1 MAYSV
6 GELIL
11 IACGYLLFLFLV
23 AWVTERGWLP
33 TRLVRHPLIYVLSL
47 GVYASAWAIYGTVGY
62 AYHYGYN
69 FLAYFLGISGVFLLA
84 PILLTP
90 LLRLTTSYQLGSLAD
105 LFAFRYRS
113 RAAGALT
120 ALMMVIGMLPLLA
133 MQLKAVAESI
143 QILTDDPD
151 PTWVAFWFGLL
162 ITLFAILFGARHT
175 TARERHEGLVVAI
188 ATESLIKI
196 VAFAA
201 VALLGLFGVFNGP
214 DGLSQWLASHPEM
227 LARLYGPLED
237 GAWHSLIMAFFVS
250 AVVMPHMFHMA
261 FAENLNPRAMLS
273 ASWGLPLMFLIMALC
288 VPLILWAALA
298 SGATTDPDYFTLGV
312 DMHGS
317 GAVLGYL
324 AGLAGASGMLIVAT
338 LALSGMCLNHLV
350 LPASPLNSAHDLYRN
365 LLWARRVLI
374 AAILAL
380 AYLFYRLVGPSHSLV
395 ELGVLSFVAALQ
407 FVPGLIG
414 ALFWPSG
421 NRAGLFAG
429 ISAGFALWVVALL
442 LPIVRSDW
450 QISPLLGM
458 LGLNDVQGLSQW
470 NQVAIASVALNGI
483 IYAVVS
489 IIIPMRHIER
499 TAAEACAVDSLRR
512 PYRWELDTKTVDDFV
527 HALSGPLGPVTA
539 AREVD
544 IALRD
549 LRLQYNETRPYPL
562 RRLRDQLE
570 TNLSGLLGPSVAH
583 QLMDDNL
590 PYKPQAGSSGED
602 IRFIE
607 ARLEQYRDRLSGLAG
622 ELDSLR
628 RFHRQTLLEL
638 PIGVISLGADGEIIG
653 WNRAMEELTGIEA
666 EDIIGSRLDHL
677 TAPWG
682 DLLAEFS
689 DGDAS
694 HDPQRQLTVDGQ
706 PRWLS
711 LHKSQIQNPGP
722 TGENGGQV
730 LVLEDITDLRQMES
744 HLAHNERLASIGR
757 LAAGVAHEI
766 GNPVTAIACL
776 AQNLEGEL
784 DVEEQHL
791 SSRQIVEQTR
801 RISRIV
807 ESLVTF
813 SHSGGPQNTVQGPVN
828 LAATVH
834 ESIALLH
841 LDPDHRLQQFANYC
855 DENIE
860 VRGDP
865 QRLLQVFVNL
875 LGNAADASDDESP
888 IRVYSELADERVTI
902 TVEDYGHGVPVELQ
916 GALFEPFVT
925 SKPPGRGTGL
935 GLALVYSIIEDHH
948 GTVQVESP
956 LQDGR
961 GTRFIIVLPC
971 YQADEAGTATDTV
984 TDTVTTGTA
993 TTDTAAKRGRQV

>member
-1 MAYSV
+1 MTYSV

-11 IACGYLLFLFLV
+11 IACGYLMFLFLV
-23 AWVTERGWLP
+23 AWVTEKGWVP
-33 TRLVRHPLIYVLSL
+33 ARLVRHPLVYIFSL
-47 GVYASAWAIYGTVGY
+47 GVYASVWAIYGTVGY
-62 AYHYGYN
+62 AYRYGYN

-84 PILLTP
+84 PILLAP
-90 LLRLTTSYQLGSLAD
+90 ILRLTTTYQLGSLAD

-120 ALMMVIGMLPLLA
+120 TIMMVVGMLPLLS

-143 QILTDDPD
+143 QILTGDPD
-151 PTWVAFWFGLL
+151 PAWVAFWFGLL
-162 ITLFAILFGARHT
+162 ITLFAILFGARHA

-188 ATESLIKI
+188 ATESLIKV

-201 VALLGLFGVFNGP
+201 VALLGLFGVFHGP
-214 DGLSQWLASHPEM
+214 SGLDRWLADHPEM
-227 LARLYGPLED
+227 LSRLYGPLQD
-237 GAWHSLIMAFFVS
+237 GTWHSLIMAFFVS
-250 AVVMPHMFHMA
+250 AVVMPHMFYMA
-261 FAENLNPRAMLS
+261 FTENLNPRALLS
-273 ASWGLPLMFLIMALC
+273 ASWGLPLMFLLMALC
-288 VPLILWAALA
+288 VPLILWTALA
-298 SGATTDPDYFTLGV
+298 SHAPTIPDYFTLGV
-312 DMHGS
+312 GLATGHG
-317 GAVLGYL
+317 ALLGYL

-350 LPASPLNSAHDLYRN
+350 LPASPLSSAQDLYRN
-365 LLWARRVLI
+365 LLWARRILI
-374 AAILAL
+374 AALLAL
-380 AYLFYRLVGPSHSLV
+380 SYLFYRAVGSNHSLV

-421 NRAGLFAG
+421 NRSGLFAG
-429 ISAGFALWVVALL
+429 LTAGFLLWLLALL
-442 LPIVRSDW
+442 LPI
-450 QISPLLGM
+450 ISRHWEIPPLLGVI
-458 LGLNDVQGLSQW
+458 GLNGVEGAAQW
-470 NQVAIASVALNGI
+470 NQVAIASVTLNGI

-489 IIIPMRHIER
+489 IITPMRRAER
-499 TAAEACAVDSLRR
+499 TAAEASAVDSLRR
-512 PYRWELDTKTVDDFV
+512 PYRWELDAKTVDDFV
-527 HALSGPLGPVTA
+527 RALSGPLGPMTA

-544 IALRD
+544 MALRD
-549 LRLQYNETRPYPL
+549 LRLLYNETRPYAL

-590 PYKPQAGSSGED
+590 PYKPQEGSSGED

-607 ARLEQYRDRLSGLAG
+607 SRLEQYRDRLSGLAG

-653 WNRAMEELTGIEA
+653 WNRAMEALTGIDA
-666 EDIIGSRLDHL
+666 EDTIGSRLDHL
-677 TAPWG
+677 AAPWG
-682 DLLAEFS
+682 ELLAEFS
-689 DGDAS
+689 GGESS
-694 HDPQRQLTVDGQ
+694 HDPQRRLDMDGQ

-711 LHKSQIQNPGP
+711 LHKSQIRTPGP
-722 TGENGGQV
+722 TEEEGGQV

-776 AQNLEGEL
+776 AQNLDG
-784 DVEEQHL
+784 DADIDEQRL
-791 SSRQIVEQTR
+791 SASQIMEQTR
-801 RISRIV
+801 RITRIV

-813 SHSGGPQNTVQGPVN
+813 SHSGGLRETIQGPVN
-828 LAATVH
+828 VAATVQ
-834 ESIALLH
+834 EAIALLQ
-841 LDPDHRLQQFANYC
+841 LDPDHRAQRFDNLC
-855 DENIE
+855 PRDHE
-860 VRGDP
+860 VTGDP

-875 LGNAADASDDESP
+875 LGNAADASHDDQPIQVYSDLTDGL
-888 IRVYSELADERVTI
+888 IRVY
-902 TVEDYGHGVPVELQ
+902 VEDRGHGVPAELRD
-916 GALFEPFVT
+916 ALFEPFVT

-948 GTVQVESP
+948 GTVRVESP
-956 LQDGR
+956 VENGR
-961 GTRFIIVLPC
+961 GTRFIIDLPR
-971 YQADEAGTATDTV
+971 YRAGD
-984 TDTVTTGTA
+984 
-993 TTDTAAKRGRQV
+993 RGDQTEKERQS